1 MSAGRGYLRY
11 TCTCTCTC
19 TSGIPVS
26 IQTGVPVYL
35 FVPVGTCLYLFGN
48 RLVPVGTCFPALCIS
63 GLVVDTLILSL
74 RSLRCKSKVRTL
86 DCYQPQK
93 IKPVFYKNRYTCF
106 NSGPVPVYLFHIR
119 YNRYRF
125 TNQYSV
131 IPTLSATVTGIRYT
145 CTCRNRYPV
154 WTTMYLS
161 HRILGSE
168 PRKSIR

>member
-11 TCTCTCTC
+11 TCTRTCTC

-74 RSLRCKSKVRTL
+74 RSLRCESKVLSTL
-86 DCYQPQK
+86 RYQTS
-93 IKPVFYKNRYTCF
+93 ILLKPVYLFQFR
-106 NSGPVPVYLFHIR
+106 SGSGILVSYPVQPVPVYKPVFGHP
-119 YNRYRF
+119 Y
-125 TNQYSV
+125 
-131 IPTLSATVTGIRYT
+131 TVRD
-145 CTCRNRYPV
+145 RNRYPV
-154 WTTMYLS
+154 YLYLS
-161 HRILGSE
+161 KPVSGMDNYDVWI
-168 PRKSIR
+168 PP

>member
-11 TCTCTCTC
+11 TCTCTC

-35 FVPVGTCLYLFGN
+35 FVLVGTCLYLFGN
-48 RLVPVGTCFPALCIS
+48 RFVPVDTCFLALCIS

-93 IKPVFYKNRYTCF
+93 RSNRYFIKTGIPVSIPVRYRYTCF
-106 NSGPVPVYLFHIR
+106 ISGTTGTGL
-119 YNRYRF
+119 
-125 TNQYSV
+125 Q
-131 IPTLSATVTGIRYT
+131 TGIWSSLH
-145 CTCRNRYPV
+145 C
-154 WTTMYLS
+154 
-161 HRILGSE
+161 
-168 PRKSIR
+168 PRP